1 MEYFYA
7 FTLISVLLFFI
18 NKKRAVIFVI
28 IGCVFFLY
36 YLPSIGHFGPDY
48 LGYQTTYVN
57 AFKIEA
63 FPWVN
68 TAAQIDSEP
77 FYLWYSS
84 LISAYS
90 NLVFS
95 FYMIFNF
102 LLCVFISVF
111 MLRSFK
117 SDYKYFFWI
126 MILPVIFPTIFYFLL
141 RSSLSYFLVAL
152 GFFSLLNP
160 SKKKAIF
167 LAILFFFL
175 GINLHSQYILITL
188 LILGVFVV
196 LRFETL
202 AEYYRDLKII
212 IISAFAL
219 IFILTGLRSFTNELA
234 SILSF
239 LPSSDVISVKI
250 GHLTGVD
257 NKGLRLTALLSIVI
271 YPVMAFQVVIKTYK
285 SHVLYFLN
293 NKLKERK
300 FLLLMLAIILYGAAI
315 NIAYFDSALAAG
327 RLSRFS
333 DYLGIC
339 LLMPMYFKTC
349 IGYKTEYLAL
359 VIITVLAP
367 ILYAAVYMNIQ
378 WGIF

>member
-90 NLVFS
+90 NLGFS